1 MDGILGALNMEAAA
15 AAPIESASN
24 IKDTRRT
31 DVWQIKLLPLMV
43 SILLILT
50 VFCCA
55 ANLYQVHVVQQHI
68 QQAHEVDLG
77 PAFAS
82 LKVSGNESASERLAF
97 ARWQSLATLES
108 SALESRYH
116 EAGLMLMT
124 RIYIVFLGFTT
135 GMVLALV
142 GATFILGKLRETAST
157 ASAEGSALKM
167 SFVSTSPGLMLAFF
181 GVLLMLATIWAH
193 TEVSVTDKSLYTAG
207 PAEFSTERQTHLEG
221 TTVQTSEP
229 GAGHD
234 SATDA
239 AKAGQKQIL
248 DRIKDHNGP
257 AH

>member
-1 MDGILGALNMEAAA
+1 M
-15 AAPIESASN
+15 
-24 IKDTRRT
+24 T
-31 DVWQIKLLPLMV
+31 DMWQVKLLPVMV
-43 SILLILT
+43 SILLVLT
-50 VFCCA
+50 VFCCV

-77 PAFAS
+77 PSFAS
-82 LKVSGNESASERLAF
+82 LKLSGSETASERLAF

-142 GATFILGKLRETAST
+142 GATFILGKLREPAST
-157 ASAEGSALKM
+157 AGTEGAALKI

-181 GVLLMLATIWAH
+181 GVVLMLATIWAR

-207 PAEFSTERQTHLEG
+207 PAEFSTERQTNLGG
-221 TTVQTSEP
+221 TTVQTKEP
-229 GAGHD
+229 GTGSN

-248 DRIKDHNGP
+248 DRLQENKDPGH
-257 AH
+257 